1 MDPRL
6 RGDDSQA
13 PMSTYLFAVFSSF
26 LLNFILIV
34 PFINFLYQLKFQRQQ
49 QKTKDFLDRPTP
61 IFDRFNKHKHG
72 TPIGGGI
79 LILLTTVFVFFFF
92 ILMYSIFKKNIF
104 SNYPSAIS
112 ETMIIILSFLSF
124 GILGFLDDFKKI
136 FPLKKGQFFGLRF
149 RHKFVIEL
157 ILSLIISYLL
167 FFNLKISIIYI
178 PFFGVFDIS
187 YFYILFSSFVILAFA
202 NAVNVAD
209 GLDGLASGIL
219 LFALMGFWVISRSIL
234 DVPTSLF
241 IAAWLGGLMAFLYF
255 NIYPARIF
263 LGDTGSLSFGATF
276 AVIGLILGKAFALP
290 IIGGVFIIEIGS
302 SLIQIIGKK
311 YLHRKILPVA
321 PFHLYLQKKGWEE
334 PKIVMRLWLVSIIF
348 VIFGLMIAFMK

>member
-1 MDPRL
+1 
-6 RGDDSQA
+6 
-13 PMSTYLFAVFSSF
+13 
-26 LLNFILIV
+26 LIV
-34 PFINFLYQLKFQRQQ
+34 PFINFLYQLKFQRQPQ
-49 QKTKDFLDRPTP
+49 RTKDFLNKPTP
-61 IFDRFNKHKHG
+61 IFDRFNKDKHG
-72 TPIGGGI
+72 TPVGGGI
-79 LILLTTVFVFFFF
+79 LVLLTTVFVFLFF

-104 SNYPSAIS
+104 SNYPSASS
-112 ETMIIILSFLSF
+112 EILIIIFTFISF

-136 FPLKKGQFFGLRF
+136 VSLKKNPFFGLRL
-149 RHKFVIEL
+149 RHKFVIQL

-167 FFNLKISIIYI
+167 FFNLKINIIYI
-178 PFFGVFDIS
+178 PFLGVFNIG
-187 YFYILFSSFVILAFA
+187 YFYILFSSFVIMAFA
-202 NAVNVAD
+202 NAVNITD

-219 LFALMGFWVISRSIL
+219 LFTLVGFWVISRSIL

-290 IIGGVFIIEIGS
+290 IIGGVFIIEIAS
-302 SLIQIIGKK
+302 SSIQIIGKK
-311 YLHRKILPVA
+311 YFHKKILPVA
-321 PFHLYLQKKGWEE
+321 PFHLFLQNKGWEE
-334 PKIVMRLWLVSIIF
+334 PKIVMRLWLISMIF

>member
-1 MDPRL
+1 
-6 RGDDSQA
+6 
-13 PMSTYLFAVFSSF
+13 MSIYLFAIFSSF

-49 QKTKDFLDRPTP
+49 QQTKDFLNKPTP
-61 IFDRFNKHKHG
+61 IFDHFNKHKHG
-72 TPIGGGI
+72 IPIGGGI

-92 ILMYSIFKKNIF
+92 IFMYSISKKNIF
-104 SNYPSAIS
+104 SNYPSALS
-112 ETMIIILSFLSF
+112 EIMIIIFTFLSF

-136 FPLKKGQFFGLRF
+136 FSWKEGHFFGLRF
-149 RHKFVIEL
+149 RHKFFIEL

-167 FFNLKISIIYI
+167 FFNLKINIIHI
-178 PFFGVFDIS
+178 PFFGVFNIS
-187 YFYILFSSFVILAFA
+187 YFYILFSSFVIIAFA
-202 NAVNVAD
+202 NAVNITD

-219 LFALMGFWVISRSIL
+219 LFTLVGFWVISRTIL

-241 IAAWLGGLMAFLYF
+241 IAAWLGGLLAFLYF
-255 NIYPARIF
+255 NIFPARIF

-302 SLIQIIGKK
+302 SLVQIVGKK
-311 YLHRKILPVA
+311 YFKKKLLPVA
-321 PFHLYLQKKGWEE
+321 PFHLYLQNKGWEE

>member
-1 MDPRL
+1 
-6 RGDDSQA
+6 
-13 PMSTYLFAVFSSF
+13 MSTYLFAVFASF

-49 QKTKDFLDRPTP
+49 QKTKDFLNKPTP

-72 TPIGGGI
+72 TPIGGGV

-92 ILMYSIFKKNIF
+92 IFMYSIFKKNIF
-104 SNYPSAIS
+104 SNYPSASS
-112 ETMIIILSFLSF
+112 EIIIIIFTFLSF

-136 FPLKKGQFFGLRF
+136 FSWKENNFFGLRF
-149 RHKFVIEL
+149 RHKLIIQL
-157 ILSLIISYLL
+157 ILSLIISYML
-167 FFNLKISIIYI
+167 FFSLKINIIYI
-178 PFFGVFDIS
+178 PFFGVFNIS
-187 YFYILFSSFVILAFA
+187 YFYIIFSSFVIVAFA
-202 NAVNVAD
+202 NAVNVSD

-219 LFALMGFWVISRSIL
+219 LFTLVGFWVISRSIL

-302 SLIQIIGKK
+302 SLIQIVGKK
-311 YLHRKILPVA
+311 YFNKKFLSVA
-321 PFHLYLQKKGWEE
+321 PFHLYLQSKGWEE
-334 PKIVMRLWLVSIIF
+334 PKIVMRLWLISIIF